1 MSSGQDL
8 DLLRTAWTAVCA
20 AVGVLR
26 NDLAFGLIAAAY
38 AEPHRHYHNARHVAD
53 CLRELGPVRGTLEQP
68 LAAEAAVLFHDYVYD
83 PARHDNENRSAVEA
97 AAALR
102 AVGWA
107 EPLVEAV
114 RGMVLATRHAG
125 PPPAGD
131 AAVVVDIDL
140 SILGKGDEEFDAY
153 ERAIRQEYAHVP
165 DDAYRAGRGTV
176 LRGFLSRPRIYSTDY
191 FADRYELPARRN
203 LAQSLAAL

>member
-1 MSSGQDL
+1 MTSDQDL
-8 DLLRTAWTAVCA
+8 DLLRTAWSAVCA

-26 NDLAFGLIAAAY
+26 HDLAFGLIAAAY
-38 AEPHRHYHNARHVAD
+38 QEPHRHYHNIRHVAD
-53 CLRELGPVRGTLEQP
+53 CLRELGAVRGALERP

-83 PARHDNENRSAVEA
+83 PARHDNENRSAAEA
-97 AAALR
+97 SAALR

-107 EPLVEAV
+107 PPLVDAV
-114 RGMVLATRHAG
+114 REMILATRHVG

-131 AAVVVDIDL
+131 AAVVVDVDL

-153 ERAIRQEYAHVP
+153 ERAIRQEYAHVG
-165 DDAYRAGRGTV
+165 DDAYRAGRGPV
-176 LRGFLSRPRIYSTDY
+176 LRAFLSRPRIYATDY